1 VTRAS
6 DPRRA
11 NVSAAAGATAPAGAQ
26 AAAAATGADPRP
38 IGVFDSGIGGL
49 TVLRRL
55 WERLPN
61 ESLVYFGDTARL
73 PYGTKSPETVQRF
86 SIENTMFLLKRG
98 VKMVV
103 VACHTSS
110 AVALPL
116 LKKRFDVPVVGVVEG
131 GARAA
136 VARTR
141 SGRIGVIG
149 TRATIRSGA
158 FEEAIHGIAR
168 DMEVVSRACPLF
180 VPIVEEGWSETAVAR
195 TVAEEYVGPL
205 MKARVDTVILG
216 CTHYPLLA
224 GTLGEVFGRDVALI
238 DPAEEAAAQV
248 SAMIAEGRPGASV
261 GPARHAFYL
270 SDVPAT
276 FEEVGKRFLG
286 RDLGPVERIEQTDLP
301 WFER

>member
-1 VTRAS
+1 MTPVHDPSGPRS
-6 DPRRA
+6 DAGSPR
-11 NVSAAAGATAPAGAQ
+11 TPL
-26 AAAAATGADPRP
+26 DPRP

-49 TVLRRL
+49 SVVRRL
-55 WERLPN
+55 WERLPD

-110 AVALPL
+110 AVALPIL
-116 LKKRFDVPVVGVVEG
+116 QKRFELPIVGVVEG

-141 SGRIGVIG
+141 TGRIGIIG

-158 FEEAIHGIAR
+158 FEQAIRRLGPE
-168 DMEVVSRACPLF
+168 MQVVSQACPLF
-180 VPIVEEGWSETAVAR
+180 VPIVEEGWAGTPVAR
-195 TVAEEYVGPL
+195 TVAEEYLAPL
-205 MKARVDTVILG
+205 ERARVDAVILG

-224 GTLGEVFGRDVALI
+224 AALGAVLGDGVTLI
-238 DPAEEAAAQV
+238 DPAEETAAQV
-248 SAMIAEGRPGASV
+248 SEMIAGRSPGPSS
-261 GPARHAFYL
+261 GPAQHAFFL

-276 FEEVGKRFLG
+276 FEEVGRRFLG